1 MRKPREYLAKEP
13 GDIVEMDTLDV
24 RPLPGLMVKHFTA
37 RDTVSR
43 WDVIQASSQ
52 ATAASATRFVNAV
65 VARMLFPVRAIQIDG
80 GSEFQSVFEEECR
93 RLDIRLF
100 VLPARSPK
108 LNGHVERA
116 HRTHTHTE
124 EFYEVTDTDF
134 DIQSLNQA
142 LLKWEKVYN
151 TIRPHQSLNYLTPQK
166 FLELNKSTKEKEK
179 VSGIYW
185 DCCRS
190 TSVSKLKR
198 DA

>member
-43 WDVIQASSQ
+43 WDVIQAFSQ

-134 DIQSLNQA
+134 DIQMTCPPKTDPVLMLDWQNR
-142 LLKWEKVYN
+142 KGG
-151 TIRPHQSLNYLTPQK
+151 QSNGQERVQTGANHRQ
-166 FLELNKSTKEKEK
+166 T
-179 VSGIYW
+179 
-185 DCCRS
+185 
-190 TSVSKLKR
+190 
-198 DA
+198 A